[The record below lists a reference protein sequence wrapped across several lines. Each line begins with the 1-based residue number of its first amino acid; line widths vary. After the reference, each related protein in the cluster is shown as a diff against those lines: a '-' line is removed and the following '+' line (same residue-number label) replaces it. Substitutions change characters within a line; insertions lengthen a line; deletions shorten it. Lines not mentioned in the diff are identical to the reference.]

1 MKTKKVTVSVL
12 QILVFILV
20 ISIIIASSIL
30 VINKINASKSNN
42 ASSQGEKSEFFSG
55 MGTEESPYLIQSA
68 TDLANISKSVN
79 NGKNYTQRYFKL
91 MNDIDF
97 AESEIL
103 KTLSAK

>member
-30 VINKINASKSNN
+30 VINKIKASKSNN
-42 ASSQGEKSEFFSG
+42 TSSQGEKSEFFSG

-97 AESEIL
+97 AES
-103 KTLSAK
+103 